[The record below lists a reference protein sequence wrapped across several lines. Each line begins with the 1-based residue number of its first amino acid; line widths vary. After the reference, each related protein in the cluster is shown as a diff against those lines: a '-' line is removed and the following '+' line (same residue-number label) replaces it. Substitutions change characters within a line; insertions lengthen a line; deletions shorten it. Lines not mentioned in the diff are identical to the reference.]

1 MLCASG
7 EIKISFC
14 YLNSVTL
21 LLLRFNHTI
30 CFVSRSNCYNV
41 YEIIDFV
48 KQHGPMLVAIFCKRY
63 YAGAKLGYVSCLTY
77 TKRARIQQIKAS
89 KTIIKINASKTIIRY
104 FSPLMVNKDAVG
116 LL

>member
-21 LLLRFNHTI
+21 LRFNHTN

-48 KQHGPMLVAIFCKRY
+48 KQHRPMLFAIFCKRY
-63 YAGAKLGYVSCLTY
+63 YAGAKLGDMLDVKYLLKEPEFNKLTLQ
-77 TKRARIQQIKAS
+77 TQ
-89 KTIIKINASKTIIRY
+89 
-104 FSPLMVNKDAVG
+104 
-116 LL
+116 